1 MRRRIERLGL
11 AEDTVAGLQ
20 GAGIATAG
28 QLFEASP
35 LALMSACDLDLN
47 GTVDSS
53 YYFTTYLYVCI
64 TGS

>member
-1 MRRRIERLGL
+1 MGILTTSIVRGIDIVMRRRIERLGL

-20 GAGIATAG
+20 GAGIVTAG

-47 GTVDSS
+47 GR
-53 YYFTTYLYVCI
+53 
-64 TGS
+64 

>member
-20 GAGIATAG
+20 GAGIVTAG

-47 GTVDSS
+47 GR
-53 YYFTTYLYVCI
+53 
-64 TGS
+64 